1 MTEPGDADQ
10 GTFVDRSSILRA
22 STTREL
28 GELLTMI
35 DGSPFVICI
44 HRSERRGSG
53 TPSAISRFASHG
65 TIKTPCTATKLGAPL
80 DHFRQEK

>member
-1 MTEPGDADQ
+1 
-10 GTFVDRSSILRA
+10 
-22 STTREL
+22 
-28 GELLTMI
+28 MI

>member
-1 MTEPGDADQ
+1 MANSLG
-10 GTFVDRSSILRA
+10 
-22 STTREL
+22 STIREL

-44 HRSERRGSG
+44 HRSKRRGSG

-65 TIKTPCTATKLGAPL
+65 TIKTPCTAKNSVHLSTISVRKNSRKVHRISKSAP
-80 DHFRQEK
+80 KI